1 MRRFLYRKHSKRS
14 MKVINFKPLEG
25 FDRVLEVVVGLCHV
39 IRVVEGGVLSNYFH
53 RKYITHI

>member
-1 MRRFLYRKHSKRS
+1 